1 MKRKP
6 VLILFLILYLA
17 AGIAATGYCSAEK
30 SRHIQSAKQDSPAVF
45 TIAETPEEDHSDE
58 TTVPE
63 ENVVPDAELS
73 EEPDSAVEPQETIP
87 EDTADVSGE
96 TESSSTSYKVLSS
109 VTIHSGPSDSDP
121 AIGTLPAGDTGI
133 VLGREGNWIFVQSGE
148 LEGYVYQSFLEI
160 TD

>member
-17 AGIAATGYCSAEK
+17 AGIAATGYCRAEK
-30 SRHIQSAKQDSPAVF
+30 HRSVKQAEQDTPAVF
-45 TIAETPEEDHSDE
+45 TIAETPKEDHSDE

-63 ENVVPDAELS
+63 ENAVPDAELP
-73 EEPDSAVEPQETIP
+73 EEPDSVVESQENMP
-87 EDTADVSGE
+87 EDTTDVSGE
-96 TESSSTSYKVLSS
+96 AEASSASYKVLSS

-160 TD
+160 TE

>member
-17 AGIAATGYCSAEK
+17 AGIAATGYCRAEK
-30 SRHIQSAKQDSPAVF
+30 HRSAKQAEQDTPAVF
-45 TIAETPEEDHSDE
+45 SIAETPEEDHSDE
-58 TTVPE
+58 ITESEEKTVPDTELPEEPASDEEPTETVPE
-63 ENVVPDAELS
+63 N
-73 EEPDSAVEPQETIP
+73 T
-87 EDTADVSGE
+87 DVSGE
-96 TESSSTSYKVLSS
+96 MEASSASYKVLSS

-121 AIGTLPAGDTGI
+121 AIGTLSAGDTGI

-160 TD
+160 TE